1 MTRLVVVKMGEEYL
15 RFTGENFER
24 CALGKASVFAET
36 EVREV
41 QQRVAGFGERAA
53 GARLILLTI
62 TEQPYG
68 G

>member
-15 RFTGENFER
+15 RFRGESFER

-36 EVREV
+36 EAREV
-41 QQRVAGFGERAA
+41 QQRLAGFGERTA
-53 GARLILLTI
+53 GARLMLLTI

>member
-1 MTRLVVVKMGEEYL
+1 MTRLVVVKIGEEYL
-15 RFTGENFER
+15 RVSGESFER
-24 CALGKASVFAET
+24 CTLGKASVFAEA

-41 QQRVAGFGERAA
+41 QQRLAGFGERAA
-53 GARLILLTI
+53 GARLMLLTI

>member
-1 MTRLVVVKMGEEYL
+1 MTRLVVVKIGEEYL
-15 RFTGENFER
+15 RFRGESFER

-36 EVREV
+36 EVTEV
-41 QQRVAGFGERAA
+41 RQRLAALGEQTA
-53 GARLILLTI
+53 GARLMLLTI